1 MSATLPMH
9 TKEDKRRQPLP
20 EEGQRRW
27 QPLLEEELRQQQKR
41 GSSVWAGGPPAE
53 PLVNGGPAVG
63 QPSSSWPWPS
73 STSSAAARHHDGLRG
88 EDQHR
93 LAMTARTTA
102 AESVAAAVD

>member
-1 MSATLPMH
+1 MPATLPMP
-9 TKEDKRRQPLP
+9 TEEDKRRQPLP

-63 QPSSSWPWPS
+63 QPSELVALAKFHVVRRGAPPRWPS
-73 STSSAAARHHDGLRG
+73 R
-88 EDQHR
+88 
-93 LAMTARTTA
+93 
-102 AESVAAAVD
+102 